1 MKTNEQL
8 EQDLKNIDAHLG
20 RTDANIIEVE
30 KRLNKRIDSLK
41 ESVLDSYNNLGIR
54 ISKLE
59 KSVSIFE
66 EWIERE
72 GKEEHKELTELKN
85 RVDDLEDGLKDEPL
99 VFEEPK
105 KPRWA
110 IFSFLKRKK

>member
-1 MKTNEQL
+1 MITPEKNAE
-8 EQDLKNIDAHLG
+8 DLKNINNHLT
-20 RTDANIIEVE
+20 RTDQNLIDVE
-30 KRLNKRIDSLK
+30 ARLNKRIDSLK

-72 GKEEHKELTELKN
+72 GKEEHKELIELKN
-85 RVDDLEDGLKDEPL
+85 RVDDLEDGLEDEPL
-99 VFEEPK
+99 VIKEPK
-105 KPRWA
+105 KSPFA
-110 IFSFLKRKK
+110 FLDLFKRRK